1 MCRTST
7 ASLWRSYGR
16 KTCAANKVQMA
27 IVEGKSI
34 FTDGWYDDFA
44 LAVDVPG
51 LGLSPTS
58 AFADEDWE

>member
-1 MCRTST
+1 
-7 ASLWRSYGR
+7 
-16 KTCAANKVQMA
+16 MA